1 MSEMWCSA
9 QYMKIMVGISGRQL
23 IDTESPHIIFY
34 IYTIMILIW
43 SGEGGPLQWLCLIIF
58 CLQFF
63 APQLIQLSDDLR
75 NLNGS
80 TSSYSQYPFD
90 VEHFPFHWVAAC
102 LLVVGAAMWIF
113 MEFCQRRQQQQ
124 QQVGE
129 QTNVN
134 GDSNGAATTNTAPY
148 GSATNPVIIED
159 DHNIENSFGVRGL
172 SARVNTML
180 QSLSPAHFMLAV
192 GFALPLLMSFPL
204 VWNLLKNKG
213 LMGIL
218 FTDPGM
224 VQVSVLAVAAHSVM
238 AIAAYRVLRDVLD
251 SGGVGQYPGNNRQG
265 GRRRRM
271 RKLTV
276 AEIADIGTL
285 SRRSDFLFAQI
296 WIKVY
301 AI

>member
-1 MSEMWCSA
+1 
-9 QYMKIMVGISGRQL
+9 
-23 IDTESPHIIFY
+23 
-34 IYTIMILIW
+34 MILIW

-63 APQLIQLSDDLR
+63 APQLIQLSDDFR

>member
-1 MSEMWCSA
+1 
-9 QYMKIMVGISGRQL
+9 
-23 IDTESPHIIFY
+23 
-34 IYTIMILIW
+34 MILIW
-43 SGEGGPLQWLCLIIF
+43 SGEGGPLQWLCLIMF

-63 APQLIQLSDDLR
+63 APQLIQISEDFR
-75 NLNGS
+75 NLNGGTVS
-80 TSSYSQYPFD
+80 TSQYPFD
-90 VEHFPFHWVAAC
+90 VEGFPFHWIAAC
-102 LLVVGAAMWIF
+102 LLAAGAAMWIF
-113 MEFCQRRQQQQ
+113 MEIWQRQQRAQQ
-124 QQVGE
+124 QPQVGE
-129 QTNVN
+129 QTTNVD
-134 GDSNGAATTNTAPY
+134 GGSNGAATTNTAPY
-148 GSATNPVIIED
+148 GSASNPVVIED
-159 DHNIENSFGVRGL
+159 DINIENNFGVRRL
-172 SARVNTML
+172 SARVNSML

-204 VWNLLKNKG
+204 VWNLLKSKG

-276 AEIADIGTL
+276 SEIADIGTS
-285 SRRSDFLFAQI
+285 SRRSDFPQI

-301 AI
+301 SIL